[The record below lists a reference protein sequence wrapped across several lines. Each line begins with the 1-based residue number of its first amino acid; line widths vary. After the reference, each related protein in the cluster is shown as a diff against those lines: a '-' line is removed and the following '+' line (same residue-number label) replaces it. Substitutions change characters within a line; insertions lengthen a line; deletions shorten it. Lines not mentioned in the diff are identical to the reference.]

1 MLIVGSSEFNG
12 NMEKVHNEERQ
23 TQRQVGTMIERHL
36 NQVNPLDRVH
46 PKTTAEWADLGK
58 IECIVYVPLVMV
70 ICL

>member
-36 NQVNPLDRVH
+36 NQVNPLDPSVSTIR
-46 PKTTAEWADLGK
+46 DSRNF
-58 IECIVYVPLVMV
+58 
-70 ICL
+70 